1 MRKPVQPLASLSG
14 LGIRHAMGCGVG
26 RRRDSDPE
34 LLWLWCRPVATAP
47 IWPLAWEPPYATGV
61 AQEKAKRPKNK
72 ETNKKA
78 ISILPTQEHS
88 ISFYLFVLFSISF
101 ISVIVFQV
109 QVFCLLRYFIP
120 RYFILFD
127 VMVESTDSLMVYI
140 CSTLLRHLNVKF
152 FV

>member
-1 MRKPVQPLASLSG
+1 MAQWLTNLTRNHEVVGSIPGLAQWVKDL
-14 LGIRHAMGCGVG
+14 AW
-26 RRRDSDPE
+26 
-34 LLWLWCRPVATAP
+34 LWLWWCRPGATAP

-72 ETNKKA
+72 ETNKKT

-120 RYFILFD
+120 RYFILLKNNSMNFIYLFIYCLFAF
-127 VMVESTDSLMVYI
+127 SRAASRGI
-140 CSTLLRHLNVKF
+140 WRF
-152 FV
+152 PG